1 MTDILHFLLSVLL
14 LSASPQVRYSKDR
27 REFDGERYTEYCVG
41 LFQRAETWACIE
53 VPR

>member
-1 MTDILHFLLSVLL
+1 MTLLHFLLTVLL
-14 LSASPQVRYSKDR
+14 LSTSPQVRYSKDR

-41 LFQRAETWACIE
+41 IFQIPESWNCVE